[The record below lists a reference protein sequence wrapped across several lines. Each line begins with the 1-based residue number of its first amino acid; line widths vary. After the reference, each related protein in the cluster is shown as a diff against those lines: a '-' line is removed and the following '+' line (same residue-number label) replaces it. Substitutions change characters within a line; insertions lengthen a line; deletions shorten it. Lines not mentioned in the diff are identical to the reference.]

1 MRTYQKILMYIC
13 IPALLLGIDLIAFA
27 QSQDLKVSIYQ
38 LSLDETTEI
47 ALKNNFDIQLTK
59 YDTWI
64 ARTEEGIARSI
75 YDTIFQAQVEYRD
88 DQQKRT
94 STILGTKTVDN
105 DYNIGLSKK
114 LPVGTTLSI
123 DLDNNR
129 NFNNATFA
137 TASLTHDSTLG
148 VTVEQ
153 DLGKNFLGIQ
163 DRGNIKITLI
173 DIENAEY
180 TSLEKI
186 EASIAQV
193 QKAYW
198 DLVLL
203 VKKVGIE
210 EDMVSQAKKLYDLHQ
225 DNLESGLVE
234 IPEAIASE
242 ANYKSRKN
250 TLLLAYNQVQAK
262 NNVLKLLLNIEG
274 EVEIEPTEDFSLP
287 TQREEL
293 LIALNLAFDNR
304 QDYKV
309 SQREIDAK
317 DIALSMKK
325 NNLWPEINLMA
336 TLERNGL
343 GDHFK
348 QAVIDITDQNNP
360 NFFAGISIEMPLE
373 NREARADWKAAK
385 LQKAKSLLELKLLE
399 RKIAVEIT
407 DGVRDCNIFQEVAA
421 NSQEIALLQKHKL
434 KEEIKRFRYG
444 RSDTDTLIRFQED
457 YSQAENKMIIAIH
470 QYYIAL
476 VDLSQKEGTLLKK
489 YWDGEI

>member
-1 MRTYQKILMYIC
+1 VKRRQ
-13 IPALLLGIDLIAFA
+13 LLLINTFVFILLIGLVEFTFA
-27 QSQDLKVSIYQ
+27 GEKLISVVSYR

-64 ARTEEGIARSI
+64 ARTESQIARSI
-75 YDTIFQAQVEYRD
+75 YDTIFEAQVEYRD
-88 DQQKRT
+88 DQHKRT

-105 DYNIGLSKK
+105 DYNVGLSKK
-114 LPVGTTLSI
+114 LPSGTTVSI

-163 DRGNIKITLI
+163 DRGNVKITQI

-186 EASIAQV
+186 EESIAQV

-198 DLVLL
+198 DLVFLGE
-203 VKKVGIE
+203 KVRIE
-210 EDMVSQAKKLYDLHQ
+210 EEMVSQAKKLYDLHQ
-225 DNLESGLVE
+225 ENLGSGLVE

-274 EVEIEPTEDFSLP
+274 EIEIEPTEDFSLP
-287 TQREEL
+287 ERREEL
-293 LIALNLAFDNR
+293 LISLNLAFDNR
-304 QDYKV
+304 QDYKI
-309 SQREIDAK
+309 SQRDIDAK

-325 NNLWPEINLMA
+325 NNLWPEINLIA

-348 QAVIDITDQNNP
+348 QAVTDVTDQNNP
-360 NFFAGISIEMPLE
+360 NFFAGLSIEMPLE
-373 NREARADWKAAK
+373 NREARAVWKAAK
-385 LQKAKSLLELKLLE
+385 LEKAKSLLEMKLLE
-399 RKIAVEIT
+399 RQIAVEIT
-407 DGVRDCNIFQEVAA
+407 DQVRDCNIFQEVAA
-421 NSQEIALLQKHKL
+421 NSQEIALLQKQKL

-457 YSQAENKMIIAIH
+457 LVQAENSVIVAIH
-470 QYYIAL
+470 KYYTAL
-476 VDLSQKEGTLLKK
+476 VDLRQKEGKLLKE
-489 YWDGEI
+489 YWDEEI